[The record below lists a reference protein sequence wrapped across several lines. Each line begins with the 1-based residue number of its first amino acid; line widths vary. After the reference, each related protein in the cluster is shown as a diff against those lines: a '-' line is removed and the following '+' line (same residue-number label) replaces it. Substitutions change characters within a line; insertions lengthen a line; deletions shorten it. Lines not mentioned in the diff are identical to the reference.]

1 MSSAES
7 QQTARFHARTAF
19 EALRESMTGAADLF
33 AREAQVASALLSA
46 LDVEPSIT
54 KLTARFPINEER
66 IRLATAL
73 DRYEVTRR
81 SARVA
86 LWRGMLAEG
95 ARIGAI
101 GRLCGLSGHVVSRH
115 PPQEP
120 QPGTDPAARMP
131 ES

>member
-7 QQTARFHARTAF
+7 QQTARLHARTAF

-46 LDVEPSIT
+46 LEVEPSIT

-86 LWRGMLAEG
+86 LWRGRLAAG
-95 ARIGAI
+95 G
-101 GRLCGLSGHVVSRH
+101 GLGERT
-115 PPQEP
+115 P
-120 QPGTDPAARMP
+120 RF
-131 ES
+131 

>member
-7 QQTARFHARTAF
+7 QQTARLHARTAF

-86 LWRGMLAEG
+86 LWRVMLAEG
-95 ARIGAI
+95 CSIGEISRIFGVP
-101 GRLCGLSGHVVSRH
+101 RQLVPRQLRD
-115 PPQEP
+115 EP
-120 QPGTDPAARMP
+120 QPVTEPAART
-131 ES
+131 